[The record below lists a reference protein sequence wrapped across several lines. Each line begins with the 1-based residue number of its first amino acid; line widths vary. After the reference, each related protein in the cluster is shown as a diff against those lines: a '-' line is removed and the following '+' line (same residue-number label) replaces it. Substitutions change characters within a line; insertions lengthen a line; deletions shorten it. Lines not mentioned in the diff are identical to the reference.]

1 MKPLNPNIEKLLN
14 LGKDSINNVNYKELG
29 LTSENTQELLDIIVN
44 DTLHFSNQNS
54 NYPYAPIHAIYT
66 LAKLEI
72 EEPFDTVSK
81 LVKDYDD
88 DYLAN
93 AIVDYAKEL
102 NCLNKINSIQ
112 DFHKA
117 LNRKVKEDMIIP
129 EAVITE
135 EPKVVEVKEDIIIP
149 EAIVTEEPKVVEVK
163 EDIIIPEPVITEE
176 AKEEVIIIESDELI
190 KEAINEMHEKD
201 SDKVIKGRAPVKQP
215 VKHIKIGRNDLCPCG
230 SGKKYKKCCIN
241 S

>member
-149 EAIVTEEPKVVEVK
+149 EAIVTEE
-163 EDIIIPEPVITEE
+163 

>member
-1 MKPLNPNIEKLLN
+1 MKQLNPNIEKLLN
-14 LGKDSINNVNYKELG
+14 LGKDSINNVDYKELG
-29 LTSENTQELLDIIVN
+29 FTSDNTQELLDIIVD

-81 LVKDYDD
+81 LVQDYDD

-112 DFHKA
+112 NFHKA
-117 LNRKVKEDMIIP
+117 LNRKVKEEIVII
-129 EAVITE
+129 
-135 EPKVVEVKEDIIIP
+135 EPV
-149 EAIVTEEPKVVEVK
+149 VTEEPKVKEVE
-163 EDIIIPEPVITEE
+163 ELIE
-176 AKEEVIIIESDELI
+176 AKEEIIFIESDELI

-201 SDKVIKGRAPVKQP
+201 SDKPVKGRTPVKQP
-215 VKHIKIGRNDLCPCG
+215 VKHIKVGRNDLCPCG
-230 SGKKYKKCCIN
+230 SGKKYKKCCIH